1 MSRRYHY
8 CLAVYDAANDKLAPV
23 SSPFSVGQENGKMEF
38 YDVQEETEDVVLLSK
53 FGMLGEFFLG
63 RMVNGVFEGSN
74 SPSFKQKDT
83 LFLIRATPDRLCTVV
98 KTGSS
103 KAYRYVRYYG
113 PAGGYGNISEAGFYS
128 SVNDT
133 MPLAGKYWGRK
144 TVQQATILISM
155 CSTGIRIHRMII
167 LSLMEDGPDLIW
179 ASESI

>member
-1 MSRRYHY
+1 MLRTKAFTLSVGKQHLARDIRAGEVVYICMSDRYAWKPVGWTRYDGSNAVFKDCHGGTIY

-83 LFLIRATPDRLCTVV
+83 LF
-98 KTGSS
+98 
-103 KAYRYVRYYG
+103 
-113 PAGGYGNISEAGFYS
+113 
-128 SVNDT
+128 
-133 MPLAGKYWGRK
+133 
-144 TVQQATILISM
+144 
-155 CSTGIRIHRMII
+155 
-167 LSLMEDGPDLIW
+167 
-179 ASESI
+179 